1 MDLIQV
7 ATGLLIAGESLFLY
21 VMMRLRD
28 LSWVNP
34 VNTAYVVIDVI
45 VGVILLVSGY
55 KLIPAQKMIL
65 IASALIHAYRD
76 YEVYQKLE
84 NRYAFNTLLLLVL
97 NIRLLALSYIILN
110 N

>member
-55 KLIPAQKMIL
+55 ELIPAQKMIL